1 MTRKAKPSPL
11 LVDIL
16 CPPPNPL
23 DIGALLDAACNA
35 SPLPAAQIARLAGVD
50 PGNLSRARRNPNA
63 RPALARKVLA
73 ALGVNVALVTP
84 PRPAVGA
91 S

>member
-1 MTRKAKPSPL
+1 MKRPKPSPL

-16 CPPPNPL
+16 CPPPDPL

-73 ALGVNVALVTP
+73 ALGAHVALVTP

>member
-16 CPPPNPL
+16 APNPL

-63 RPALARKVLA
+63 RPELARKVLR
-73 ALGVNVALVTP
+73 ALGFEVVV
-84 PRPAVGA
+84 RPAETPSDPA
-91 S
+91 

>member
-1 MTRKAKPSPL
+1 MKRPKPSPL

-16 CPPPNPL
+16 CPPPDPL
-23 DIGALLDAACNA
+23 DIGALLDAACRA
-35 SPLPAAQIARLAGVD
+35 SPLPAYKIAALAGVD
-50 PGNLSRARRNPNA
+50 KGNLSRARRNPNA
-63 RPALARKVLA
+63 RPELARRVLA
-73 ALGVNVALVTP
+73 ALGTSVALVTP